1 MKKVMA
7 LFGGLL
13 LVASC
18 ASQPTS
24 ARYEDELS
32 AWLGQSEEALFA
44 ECGYPNTTY
53 SVGPDS
59 FVATYIKVYHEPID
73 GDTEPYADN
82 MTYSAMQV
90 PSYGLPTPQGVY
102 YCKTS
107 FIIRGGIVSD
117 YNFNGDDCVR

>member
-44 ECGYPNTTY
+44 EWGYPNTTY
-53 SVGPDS
+53 SIGPDD

-73 GDTEPYADN
+73 DDTEPYADD
-82 MTYSAMQV
+82 MTYSAMRVQ
-90 PSYGLPTPQGVY
+90 SFGLPTPQGVY